1 MRITIVLLFALLG
14 FLAGVIAFLSYTVA
28 VPWLQFVLPGIVW
41 APWFISGLAGALIT
55 LVILIVWA
63 TLQDRKG

>member
-1 MRITIVLLFALLG
+1 LRITIVLLFALLG
-14 FLAGVIAFLSYTVA
+14 FFAGVIAFFSYTVA
-28 VPWLQFVLPGIVW
+28 VPWLQVVLPGIVW

>member
-1 MRITIVLLFALLG
+1 MRLTIVLLFAVLG

-28 VPWLQFVLPGIVW
+28 VPWLQAVLPGIVW
-41 APWFISGLAGALIT
+41 APWFISGLAGALLT